1 MDDLD
6 EMMGEM
12 EGGAA
17 EVAPPPPPTFEFNLE
32 RAQDRRAARAS
43 VKAAAKS
50 KAKAKAKGPAT
61 PAKSKI
67 CFIASCPNSRRAK
80 SKFCGDRHKDVE
92 CIKYQA
98 KGRVK
103 EDPDALKAVEE
114 ALSDASKASLS

>member
-12 EGGAA
+12 EEGAA
-17 EVAPPPPPTFEFNLE
+17 AEAPPPPPTFEFNLE
-32 RAQDRRAARAS
+32 RAQDRRATRAS

-67 CFIASCPNSRRAK
+67 CFIASSRAAQ
-80 SKFCGDRHKDVE
+80 SQSFVE
-92 CIKYQA
+92 TTT
-98 KGRVK
+98 RM
-103 EDPDALKAVEE
+103 
-114 ALSDASKASLS
+114 